1 MNPIRIVLAED
12 HALVRAGIRA
22 LLHSLPGIEVVGEAA
37 DGRSAVRTI
46 ADAHP
51 DVTLMDISM
60 PELNGIDAI
69 ERVMQEDPEVRIIV
83 LSMHDTEEHVWR
95 ALQAGA
101 SGYLLKDALVEEL
114 EFAIRAVA
122 RGGSYLS
129 PTVSRHVL
137 NDYVRRIGDERGNHE
152 RLTPRQ
158 REIVQLVAEGHTN
171 HQIAEILGLSIKT
184 IQTHRATLMDRLGIH
199 DVAGIVRYAIRAGLV
214 SSEG

>member
-137 NDYVRRIGDERGNHE
+137 NDYVRRIGDERGNNE

>member
-199 DVAGIVRYAIRAGLV
+199 DVAGVVRYAIRAGLV